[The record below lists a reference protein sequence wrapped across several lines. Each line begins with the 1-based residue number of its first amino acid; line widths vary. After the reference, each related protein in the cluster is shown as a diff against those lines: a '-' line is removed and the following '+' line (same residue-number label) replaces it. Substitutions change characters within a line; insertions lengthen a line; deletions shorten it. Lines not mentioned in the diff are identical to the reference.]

1 MRLTDY
7 PFPIV
12 NVSCQKCQRR
22 GRYKKK
28 TLIDQYGGD
37 IAGPD
42 LRWKIAEDC
51 PRAAKRQ
58 LGTDPCGI
66 VFPDLL
72 KRYREEIEAEKEC

>member
-22 GRYKKK
+22 GQYRKQ

-42 LRWKIAEDC
+42 LRWEIAEDC
-51 PRAAKRQ
+51 PRAANRQ
-58 LGTDPCGI
+58 LGADPCGI

-72 KRYREEIEAEKEC
+72 KRYREEIEVESEC

>member
-1 MRLTDY
+1 LK
-7 PFPIV
+7 I
-12 NVSCQKCQRR
+12 S
-22 GRYKKK
+22 KKQ
-28 TLIDQYGGD
+28 TLIDQYGDD

-42 LRWKIAEDC
+42 LRWEIAEDC

-72 KRYREEIEAEKEC
+72 KRYREEVAAKQSTEQE